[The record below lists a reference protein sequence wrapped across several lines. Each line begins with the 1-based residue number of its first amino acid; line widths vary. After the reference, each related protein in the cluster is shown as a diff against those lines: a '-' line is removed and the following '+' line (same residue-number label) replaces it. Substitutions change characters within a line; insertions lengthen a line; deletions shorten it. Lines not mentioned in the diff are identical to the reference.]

1 MNGKKYIKITNIT
14 MMHETSGRSGGFC
27 PVPQPVPPEP
37 RDPEPE
43 PPKPEPCEDADRC
56 PDPTMLH
63 VTSGRDGF
71 DPLPLPPSVI
81 KELLFEKYKG
91 KFDRWLKNVPCG
103 IEDDIKEYILSQLN

>member
-1 MNGKKYIKITNIT
+1 MNGKKKIKIMNIT
-14 MMHETSGRSGGFC
+14 MMHETSGRSGGFR
-27 PVPQPVPPEP
+27 PVPVPPVP
-37 RDPEPE
+37 RD
-43 PPKPEPCEDADRC
+43 PKPEPCEDADRH

-63 VTSGRDGF
+63 LTSGRDGF
-71 DPLPLPPSVI
+71 DPLPLPPSVN

>member
-27 PVPQPVPPEP
+27 PVPQPIPPEP
-37 RDPEPE
+37 RDPEP
-43 PPKPEPCEDADRC
+43 PEPELEMYVDNFPA
-56 PDPTMLH
+56 PTMLH
-63 VTSGRDGF
+63 LTSGRDGF

-103 IEDDIKEYILSQLN
+103 IEDEIKEYISSQLN

>member
-14 MMHETSGRSGGFC
+14 MMHETSGRSGGFS
-27 PVPQPVPPEP
+27 PV
-37 RDPEPE
+37 
-43 PPKPEPCEDADRC
+43 PPKPEPTPVMVDRC

-63 VTSGRDGF
+63 ETSGRDGF
-71 DPLPLPPSVI
+71 GALSVSDDSP
-81 KELLFEKYKG
+81 ELLIEKYKG